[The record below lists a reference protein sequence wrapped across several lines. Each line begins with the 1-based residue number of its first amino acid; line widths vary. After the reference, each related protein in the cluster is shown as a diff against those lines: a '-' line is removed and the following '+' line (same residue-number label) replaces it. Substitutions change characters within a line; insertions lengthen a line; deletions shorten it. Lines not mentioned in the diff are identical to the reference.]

1 MLKSNEGLMYLVFS
15 RATNVFGAYK
25 ESKELVEQQLKS
37 KKWDNTLL
45 ESAKSSLIFEI
56 IEEEKNI
63 GNVVSLSLSSYF
75 QGVDY
80 KFNRRL
86 LGLIENVT
94 VDDLNR
100 VGEKYMSSLF
110 DAAKAKGAIATDS
123 AKAEE
128 IAEDFRK

>member
-1 MLKSNEGLMYLVFS
+1 MAFS

-25 ESKELVEQQLKS
+25 ESKELVEQQLKL
-37 KKWDNTLL
+37 KNWDTTLL
-45 ESAKSSLIFEI
+45 ESAKSSLIYEI

-63 GNVVSLSLSSYF
+63 GNVVNLSLLSYF
-75 QGVDY
+75 QGVDF

-86 LGLIENVT
+86 LGLIEKVT
-94 VDDLNR
+94 IDDLNR

-110 DAAKAKGAIATDS
+110 DPCKAKAAIATDS

-128 IAEDFRK
+128 IAEDFRT

>member
-1 MLKSNEGLMYLVFS
+1 MKTNEGLLYLAFS

-25 ESKELVEQQLKS
+25 EAKELVEQQLKR
-37 KKWDNTLL
+37 KTWDKTLL

-63 GNVVSLSLSSYF
+63 GNVVSLSLASYF

-80 KFNRRL
+80 KFNRKL
-86 LGLIENVT
+86 LSLVEKIT
-94 VDDLNR
+94 DDDLNR
-100 VGEKYMSSLF
+100 VGEKYMSALF
-110 DAAKAKGAIATDS
+110 DPLKAKAAIVTDS

-128 IAEDFRK
+128 IAGDFRR

>member
-1 MLKSNEGLMYLVFS
+1 MVFS

-25 ESKELVEQQLKS
+25 ESKELVEQQLKL
-37 KKWDNTLL
+37 KKWDSTLL
-45 ESAKSSLIFEI
+45 ESAKSSLIYEI

-63 GNVVSLSLSSYF
+63 GNVVSLSVLSYF
-75 QGVDY
+75 QGVDF
-80 KFNRRL
+80 KFNRGL
-86 LGLIENVT
+86 LGLIDKVT

-110 DAAKAKGAIATDS
+110 DPSRAKAAIATDS

-128 IAEDFRK
+128 IAEDFRT